1 MMMNILVV
9 SLALL
14 SAVPLICRLAAFDRH
29 KHLPRIAVLHALL
42 AIAVAWSAMK
52 AWQGGADFGDLCTV
66 LAALAWVWI
75 SYHSWRH
82 GVPEQFH
89 KQRPRSEPHVLDF
102 TALDQAWGRG
112 PK

>member
-1 MMMNILVV
+1 MQALVLV
-9 SLALL
+9 LALL
-14 SAVPLICRLAAFDRH
+14 CAVPLICRLSAYDH
-29 KHLPRIAVLHALL
+29 SKHLPRIAVLHALL
-42 AIAVAWSAMK
+42 SIAVAWAGVE
-52 AWQGGADFGDLCTV
+52 AVQGRADFGDLCTV

-82 GVPEQFH
+82 GVPDQFH
-89 KQRPRSEPHVLDF
+89 KRRPGSEPHVLDF